1 MPMSSQYD
9 PFWLE
14 KYSKV
19 GVVGL
24 GLTGHSVVS
33 FLVHYNVDIFAQ
45 DTREKTAYTDA
56 IKSIMQANVQD
67 GNIVLGGLNEKQL
80 CECDLIVVSPG
91 LSLKTPEIAM
101 AIEQG
106 AEVIGDI
113 DILVRSINTPIIAI
127 TGSNGKSTV
136 TSLANEICLAAG
148 KKVFMGGNIGVPA
161 LSMLTDA
168 LSIKQEPAQDYDLV
182 ILELSS
188 FQLETTRRLRAC
200 AAVVLNIS
208 DDHMD
213 RYDSIQDYIAAKM
226 RVFLGAEHAVI
237 NRNDEML
244 KGVFPTAKNVTTFG
258 MGKPAHTDE
267 YGIAVDRQ
275 GDEYFMKGSH
285 KLMSTSS
292 VNMVGQHNLSNV
304 LAAFALL
311 DPLSLP
317 ISKMT
322 AAVRAF
328 KGLPHRMELVLE
340 RSNVRW
346 VNDSKATN
354 IGAAQAAIEGI
365 RGKVILLAGGLGKGA
380 DFSVLTPVLKS
391 RVQSVV
397 LFGEDA
403 YKMFELW
410 HDEVDCKV
418 VDDLSAA
425 VGMAADI
432 ASSIKGK
439 KTVLLS
445 PACAS
450 FDQFKGFE
458 DRGEQFSQLVKR
470 QVEG

>member
-1 MPMSSQYD
+1 
-9 PFWLE
+9 
-14 KYSKV
+14 V

-24 GLTGHSVVS
+24 GMTGHSVVS
-33 FLVHYNVDIFAQ
+33 FLAYHQVDIIAQ

-56 IKSIMQANVQD
+56 IKSIMQANTQD
-67 GNIVLGGLNEKQL
+67 GNMVLGGLNEKQL

-91 LSLKTPEIAM
+91 LSLKTPEIVT

-106 AEVIGDI
+106 VEVIGDI
-113 DILVRSINTPIIAI
+113 DILVRSINIPIVAI

-168 LSIKQEPAQDYDLV
+168 LSIKQEATQEYDLV

-188 FQLETTRRLRAC
+188 FQLETTRRLKAS

-213 RYDSIQDYIAAKM
+213 RYDSIQDYIGAKM
-226 RVFLGAEHAVI
+226 RIFLGAEHAVV
-237 NRNDEML
+237 NRNDEVL
-244 KGVFPTAKNVTTFG
+244 KGVFPTAKNVITFG
-258 MGKPAHTDE
+258 MGKPENTDE

-285 KLMSTSS
+285 KLMPINSI
-292 VNMVGQHNLSNV
+292 NMVGQHNLSNV
-304 LAAFALL
+304 LAVFALL
-311 DPLSLP
+311 EPLSLP
-317 ISKMT
+317 ISKVV

-328 KGLPHRMELVLE
+328 KGLPHRMELLVE
-340 RSNVRW
+340 HNSVRW

-365 RGKVILLAGGLGKGA
+365 SGKVILLAGGLGKGA

-391 RVQSVV
+391 QVQSVV

-403 YKMFELW
+403 QKMFELW
-410 HDEVDCKV
+410 SDEVDCKV
-418 VDDLSAA
+418 VDDLSSA
-425 VGMAADI
+425 VAMAADV
-432 ASSIKGK
+432 ASSIKGR

-458 DRGEQFSQLVKR
+458 DRGEQFSQLVKQ
-470 QVEG
+470 QVGAL